1 MRITLISMP
10 WAIFYRPSIQLG
22 ALAAYL
28 DRQLPELSLDCLHP
42 YLSVAKTIG
51 FKQYKTI
58 SGNPW
63 AGEALYSALLFPEN
77 KKQAKQ
83 LFQRELPEL
92 GNCFTLFTTLLED
105 HFTSWLEHY
114 DFSDCDL
121 LGFSICF
128 SQLIPSLYGAGQIKK
143 RHPGIPVVFGGSTCT
158 PTVGTSLLGVFS
170 QVDYVITGEGEKPL
184 LGLLDHLRHQE
195 DPVPANVL
203 NRTPRAKIKSLP
215 DNQEEKDLNTLPAPR
230 YDHYFHELAEL
241 GLSFIPELPI
251 EFSRGCW
258 WNKCSFCNLNL
269 QWCGYRFKNHAK
281 MTAEIRTLV
290 RRHQCLDFFFAD
302 NALPTKE
309 ALTFFQYVAEE
320 EIDLRFF
327 AEIRAPKTGKECRI
341 YKQGGLQTIQVGI
354 EALADPLL
362 QRMHKGT
369 TVMDNIYAMKMAIS
383 FGIRLEGNLI
393 LEFPGSTE
401 QDVRQTLTVLA
412 AILPYPPLQAATFF
426 LGEGSPV
433 SINPEKFGIRAI
445 TRHPNN
451 RLLFPEKTLE
461 KLHLPISGY
470 QGDRMIQRRR
480 WQPVRKSMAAW
491 TAFHDNRTTPSR
503 PALSLRDGGDFLL
516 LRQERP
522 DQPTLHHRLKGMS
535 RDIYLA
541 CDRPVSKKLLLQ
553 RFKKIKEAQ
562 LTVFIDDL
570 CAKHLMY
577 SNGSHCLAL
586 AVREQQI

>member
-1 MRITLISMP
+1 MRIILISMP

-22 ALAAYL
+22 ALTAYIAW
-28 DRQLPELSLDCLHP
+28 QLPELSLDCLHP

-51 FKQYKTI
+51 FKPYKII
-58 SGNPW
+58 SNNPW

-77 KKQAKQ
+77 KQQAEK
-83 LFQRELPEL
+83 LFRRELPEL
-92 GNCFTLFTTLLED
+92 GNCFTRFTSLLED
-105 HFTSWLEHY
+105 HFTSWLDRY

-128 SQLIPSLYGAGQIKK
+128 SQLTPSLYGASRIKK
-143 RHPGIPVVFGGSTCT
+143 KHPGIPVAFGGSTCT

-170 QVDYVITGEGEKPL
+170 QVDYMITGEGEKPL
-184 LGLLDHLRHQE
+184 LGLLNHLQHQG
-195 DPVPANVL
+195 PMPADILHRN
-203 NRTPRAKIKSLP
+203 PGAEIKSFP
-215 DNQEEKDLNTLPAPR
+215 GNQEEKDLNTLPTPR

-269 QWCGYRFKNHAK
+269 QWCGYRFKNHEK
-281 MTAEIRTLV
+281 MTTEIRTLV

-302 NALPTKE
+302 NALPIKE
-309 ALTFFQYVAEE
+309 ALTFFQHMAGE

-327 AEIRAPKTGKECRI
+327 AEIRVPKTGKEYRI
-341 YKQGGLQTIQVGI
+341 YQQGGLQTIQVGI
-354 EALADPLL
+354 EALSDHLL
-362 QRMHKGT
+362 KRMHKGT
-369 TVMDNIYAMKMAIS
+369 SVMDNIYAMKMATS
-383 FGIRLEGNLI
+383 FCIRLEGNLI
-393 LEFPGSTE
+393 LEFPGSTK
-401 QDVRQTLTVLA
+401 QDVLQTLTVLA
-412 AILPYPPLQAATFF
+412 AILPYRPLQAATFF

-433 SINPEKFGIRAI
+433 SINPEKFGISAI

-451 RLLFPEKTLE
+451 RLLFPEKALK

-470 QGDRMIQRRR
+470 HGDRMIQRQR

-491 TAFHDNRTTPSR
+491 TAFHDNRKTSSR

-516 LRQERP
+516 LRQERQE
-522 DQPTLHHRLKGMS
+522 QPTLHHRLKGMS

-541 CDRPVSKKLLLQ
+541 CDRPVSKKELRQ
-553 RFKKIKEAQ
+553 RFKTIKEAQ
-562 LTVFIDDL
+562 LTAFLGDL
-570 CAKHLMY
+570 CAKRLMY
-577 SNGSHCLAL
+577 SNATHCLAL
-586 AVREQQI
+586 AVREQQV